1 MRTAALSLLNPMN
14 FSDALGDYF
23 SLFGLPRRFTVDPS
37 VLESAYL
44 DVQAKIHPDRYAHLA
59 ENERRVAM
67 QWASHANEG
76 YRILRRPVP
85 RARYLLHLA
94 GIDPQIESN
103 TAMPPDFLMRQMLL
117 REAVEEAE
125 QDGDVATLNNLLR
138 ELRREARAMEQS
150 LADDFDVRGDLVA
163 ATARVRQLM
172 FLERLQDEIG
182 SALETLEN

>member
-1 MRTAALSLLNPMN
+1 MRTAALSLQKPMN

-23 SLFGLPRRFTVDPS
+23 SLFGLPRRYAVDPS

-44 DVQAKIHPDRYAHLA
+44 DVQAKIHPDRFSHLA

-67 QWASHANEG
+67 QWAAHANEG
-76 YRILRRPVP
+76 YRVLRRPVP

-94 GIDPQIESN
+94 GIDPQVESN
-103 TAMPPDFLMRQMLL
+103 TAMPADFLMRQMLL

-125 QDGDVATLNNLLR
+125 LDGDVDALDTLLR
-138 ELRREARAMEQS
+138 DLRRDARAMEQS
-150 LADDFDVRGDLVA
+150 LSADFDERGDLIA
-163 ATARVRQLM
+163 ATSRVRQLM
-172 FLERLQDEIG
+172 FLERLQEEIG